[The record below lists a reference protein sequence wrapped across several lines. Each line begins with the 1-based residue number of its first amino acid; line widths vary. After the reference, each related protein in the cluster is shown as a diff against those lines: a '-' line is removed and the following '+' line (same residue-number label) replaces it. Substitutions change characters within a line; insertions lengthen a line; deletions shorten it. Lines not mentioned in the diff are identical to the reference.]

1 MEKVRIESIGEGRHS
16 DSYYPE
22 VNVVRGLALILVVL
36 GHSFPD
42 GDMGPVLFSA
52 KWIRSYL
59 YLFHMGVFFVLSG
72 FVMSARLYQ
81 GTYSLKTQIW
91 KKVSRLLFPY
101 FFYSILTL
109 LPKLILSRYANNPVD
124 LNSLWMVLLGKSP
137 NGGMWFLWHLFLI
150 SVVFLCAMRI
160 LSNAGI
166 GIKTAV
172 LMAIGILGYCIYE
185 LDPAGILSNSCKYA
199 LFFSVGVVL
208 GRYYDSAKKCFRL
221 IPALILLAVDWII
234 ACPRLNI
241 SIAYGLTGIIGFYG
255 IFAIGVH
262 VNEKKTGIKRALDYL
277 GKNSYG
283 IYLLSY
289 FGQIPLR
296 IVLYSRMHMPY
307 WVCVGAMFIGG
318 MFLPMIG
325 IWIIR
330 KNKPLRLVA
339 LGEK

>member
-1 MEKVRIESIGEGRHS
+1 M
-16 DSYYPE
+16 
-22 VNVVRGLALILVVL
+22 VL

-42 GDMGPVLFSA
+42 GDIGPALFSA

-72 FVMSARLYQ
+72 FVMSARLYR
-81 GTYSLKTQIW
+81 GTYILKNEIW

-101 FFYSILTL
+101 FFYSFLTL
-109 LPKLILSRYANNPVD
+109 LPKLILTKYVNNPVD
-124 LNSLWMVLLGKSP
+124 LDSLWMVLLGRSP

-150 SVVFLCAMRI
+150 SVVFLCVMRI
-160 LSNAGI
+160 LSNTRQ
-166 GIKTAV
+166 GIKTVV
-172 LMAIGILGYCIYE
+172 LMTIGIIGYCFYE
-185 LDPAGILSNSCKYA
+185 FEKTGILSHSSKYA
-199 LFFSVGVVL
+199 LFFSIGVVL
-208 GRYYDSAKKCFRL
+208 GRYYDLVKNYFRI

-234 ACPRLNI
+234 ACPAL
-241 SIAYGLTGIIGFYG
+241 SIPVVYAVTGIIGFYG
-255 IFAIGVH
+255 IFSVGLH
-262 VNEKKTGIKRALDYL
+262 VNEKNTRIKQALDYL

-296 IVLYSRMHMPY
+296 IILYSKMYMPY

-318 MFLPMIG
+318 MVLPVIG
-325 IWIIR
+325 MWIIR
-330 KNKPLRLVA
+330 KNRLLRVIA